1 VKKALFQI
9 ADLRAPGL
17 DGLHVV
23 FYKSYWP
30 ILSILG
36 EDITKQVLHAINT
49 KVIPDG

>member
-9 ADLRAPGL
+9 ADLKAPGP
-17 DGLHVV
+17 DGLHAV

-30 ILSILG
+30 INILG
-36 EDITKQVLHAINT
+36 EDITKEVLHAINT